1 MYIMHKAEV
10 KEPINLVKHLPFEG
24 KAESR
29 PKDPQR
35 LMRFQEALTAAILAS
50 PLAQMPLEESG
61 YHLEVDRSKA
71 CYPVVLLENLL
82 TVPIFISYQRS
93 SKDI

>member
-10 KEPINLVKHLPFEG
+10 EEPINLGKHLLFEG

-35 LMRFQEALTAAILAS
+35 LR
-50 PLAQMPLEESG
+50 
-61 YHLEVDRSKA
+61 
-71 CYPVVLLENLL
+71 
-82 TVPIFISYQRS
+82 
-93 SKDI
+93 